1 MSITV
6 ESRPCSG
13 CGTGLS
19 APVLATPT
27 PHGHSPS
34 RLRKRSSLTHIRPAQ
49 SGIAVQFRQLPGL
62 HSILLEKD
70 VTQRGVLRDRIDV
83 GASDAELYR
92 KYAEELTR
100 FATGLVGPSDAADVV
115 SEAVLRCLSS
125 PQWTGVR
132 QPRAYLY
139 RSVLNEAGRF
149 HRGNRRRRSREERS
163 ATPEVVSQPELRPEV
178 LAAVNRLSLRQRAVI
193 VLTYWDD
200 LKPGAIAELL
210 HISEGSVQRHLARG
224 RRRLKE
230 VLHADS

>member
-1 MSITV
+1 M
-6 ESRPCSG
+6 
-13 CGTGLS
+13 
-19 APVLATPT
+19 
-27 PHGHSPS
+27 
-34 RLRKRSSLTHIRPAQ
+34 
-49 SGIAVQFRQLPGL
+49 
-62 HSILLEKD
+62 
-70 VTQRGVLRDRIDV
+70 
-83 GASDAELYR
+83 GASDGELYR

-125 PQWTGVR
+125 SQWAGVR

-139 RSVLNEAGRF
+139 RSVFNEAGRL
-149 HRGNRRRRSREERS
+149 HRGNRRRRSREVRS
-163 ATPEVVSQPELRPEV
+163 ATPEVVSQPEVRPEV

-200 LKPGAIAELL
+200 LKPEAIAELL

-230 VLHADS
+230 VLDANF